1 MLIECLR
8 RLRDA
13 RATILRDSE
22 AFHESVIALEHVG
35 QVLAGRTGGGLDNY
49 RREILDLVVDHDES
63 IGRNARRLFDL
74 VRRARNDVAHE
85 GAWARNH
92 NTLLVELLILI
103 EDGIRKR
110 MGYVRDVM
118 VQGPT
123 IAETWHLIAH
133 VRKSILANSFSFIP
147 VRHQHQWKLISD
159 AELLRFLGSP
169 GAINRKHRL
178 NETIISASSP
188 NETGRNP
195 LKLTDAVCLH
205 PDVSLEDAVTIM
217 HADQPILITDSG
229 SPTGQLLGILAP
241 FDIL

>member
-35 QVLAGRTGGGLDNY
+35 QILAGRTGGGLDNY
-49 RREILDLVVDHDES
+49 RREILGLVVDHDQS
-63 IGRNARRLFDL
+63 KVRNAQRLFDL

-92 NTLLVELLILI
+92 NALLVELLILI
-103 EDGIRKR
+103 EDGIRER

-123 IAETWHLIAH
+123 IAEDWHLIAH

-147 VRHQHQWKLISD
+147 VRYQHQWRLISD
-159 AELLRFLGSP
+159 AELLRFIGSP
-169 GAINRKHRL
+169 GAINRRHRL
-178 NETIISASSP
+178 NETIASASYP
-188 NETGRNP
+188 NETGRKP
-195 LKLTDAVCLH
+195 LELTDAVCMY
-205 PDVSLEDAVTIM
+205 PDASLEDVVESM
-217 HADQPILITDSG
+217 RADQPILITDSG
-229 SPTGQLLGILAP
+229 TPTGQLLGILAP